1 MNKKLIII
9 AIFCSIL
16 FLSSTFLVTS
26 EKLRVDFL
34 DIGQGDAILL
44 NLPQGT
50 RILVDAGPDNL
61 LLNRLGEILPWWEHK
76 IDYVVISHY
85 HADHILGLLELLNK
99 YEVGEVLTTAH
110 QPDDFLYHILVNK
123 LKAKNIPIVFVEAG
137 QIFDFEKNIVAR
149 VISAESNNKDY
160 NNNSL
165 VLKLN
170 YLQTSILLTGDLTTE
185 IEEQLIQSDL
195 DLQADLLK
203 VAHHGSRYSSSQEF
217 LSKVQPKFC
226 VISVGLDNDFQHPH
240 PEALARLSASGC
252 QIYLTESFGTLSWQ
266 SIGQAWSLLD

>member
-9 AIFCSIL
+9 VIFLGIL
-16 FLSSTFLVTS
+16 FLFSSLFLPTQN
-26 EKLRVDFL
+26 LRVDFL

-61 LLNRLGEILPWWEHK
+61 VLNRLGEVLPWWEHK

-85 HADHILGLLELLNK
+85 HADHILGLIELLNK

-123 LKAKNIPIVFVEAG
+123 LKVKNIPIVFVQIG
-137 QIFDFEKNIVAR
+137 QVFNFEKDITAR
-149 VISAESNNKDY
+149 VISAESHNKDY

-170 YLQTSILLTGDLTTE
+170 YLQSSILLTGDLTTE
-185 IEEQLIQSDL
+185 IEEKLVKNDF

-252 QIYLTESFGTLSWQ
+252 QIYLTESFGNLSWQ
-266 SIGQAWSLLD
+266 SIGQAWNLLD